1 MLRQRNCIENSR
13 IIQCYTSSSFFHISA
28 FFFIFYS
35 QVSHSFRST
44 LLTPS
49 WQSAMQG
56 MEEEENQDDGFRSPM
71 KRCTSQPPWAD
82 QTDVSWCQLMSVVS
96 AMYNQ
101 VTFKSHSN
109 QFNSKHRARY
119 GWWRSKF
126 EVIQSEI
133 SYKMYQNVAHLFKS
147 ARLEGSLKVVVCCS
161 HAFVKYSQHF
171 SDFWGGIPRTMWH
184 VATAKS
190 TATWNHQFSQQL
202 VSDKT
207 LSTQRGQSYGG
218 PL

>member
-1 MLRQRNCIENSR
+1 MSYIL
-13 IIQCYTSSSFFHISA
+13 
-28 FFFIFYS
+28 FIFIHFSYFCIFLHIT

-49 WQSAMQG
+49 WQCAIPQG

-71 KRCTSQPPWAD
+71 KRCTSQPWAD
-82 QTDVSWCQLMSVVS
+82 QTDVNWCQLYQLCTSN
-96 AMYNQ
+96 Y
-101 VTFKSHSN
+101 HSN
-109 QFNSKHRARY
+109 H
-119 GWWRSKF
+119 
-126 EVIQSEI
+126 IQI
-133 SYKMYQNVAHLFKS
+133 SSTQNTERDWGNPIIDKLQNVSKCYKS
-147 ARLEGSLKVVVCCS
+147 IQICTFGRKSQGGRVLLSCICQIFS
-161 HAFVKYSQHF
+161 AFL

>member
-1 MLRQRNCIENSR
+1 MLYILF
-13 IIQCYTSSSFFHISA
+13 IFHISA

-49 WQSAMQG
+49 WQSAIPQG

-82 QTDVSWCQLMSVVS
+82 QTDVSQLMSIDVS
-96 AMYNQ
+96 CISYVLQ
-101 VTFKSHSN
+101 IIIQITFKSV
-109 QFNSKHRARY
+109 QLKT
-119 GWWRSKF
+119 
-126 EVIQSEI
+126 QSEI
-133 SYKMYQNVAHLFKS
+133 WMMEEQVWGNPIRDKLQNVSKCYASIQICTFGRKS
-147 ARLEGSLKVVVCCS
+147 QGGRVLLSCICQIFS
-161 HAFVKYSQHF
+161 AFL